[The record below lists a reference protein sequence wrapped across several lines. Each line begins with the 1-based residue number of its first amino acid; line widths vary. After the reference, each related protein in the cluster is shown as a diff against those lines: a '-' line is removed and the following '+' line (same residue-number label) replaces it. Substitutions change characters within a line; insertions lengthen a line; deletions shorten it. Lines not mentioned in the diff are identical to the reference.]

1 MKAADSRDLWSRLL
15 AQGLVKGSIPYSSET
30 ESPWYM
36 RGMAAATGSI
46 AALFILTAL
55 FMTLSRL
62 LEDNTGRIIIGLI
75 LESSA
80 LFLFRS
86 PQANGFRAQFALALS
101 GAAQILLIW
110 SLWSILEKSP
120 TLLALA
126 IICLELGL
134 LFLVRNSI
142 HRLACAFI
150 AGGALL
156 LLLNQYDLNSLGA
169 PLLMGAACWLWLN
182 EIRRPDRIQVLQ
194 PLAWGL
200 TLMAL
205 LALNWSEFNLWL
217 RLLPQGHEDQHPL
230 IISIKILL
238 TIGIAAGMLVNL
250 YREAGVGPLSLFGL
264 ATLILLSL
272 LCAAIPG
279 VGFSLLLM
287 LIAFARG
294 NRILLYTGLAALLY
308 HLSRYY
314 YVLDLSL
321 LYKSTLLLG
330 CGLLL
335 LGLRWW
341 LLRTSAEAGQT
352 S

>member
-1 MKAADSRDLWSRLL
+1 MKAADSRDLWTQLL
-15 AQGLVKGSIPYSSET
+15 ARGLVKGSIPDSSET

-36 RGMAAATGSI
+36 RGMAATSGSI

-55 FMTLSRL
+55 FMALSRV
-62 LEDNTGRIIIGLI
+62 LEDNGGRIVIGLI

-110 SLWSILEKSP
+110 SLWSILEKNP
-120 TLLALA
+120 TLLTLA

-142 HRLACAFI
+142 HHLASAFL
-150 AGGALL
+150 AGGALF
-156 LLLNQYDLNSLGA
+156 LLLNQYHLNSLGA
-169 PLLMGAACWLWLN
+169 PLLLGTACWLWLN
-182 EIRRPDRIQVLQ
+182 EIQRPERIQVLQ

-200 TLMAL
+200 TLVAL

-217 RLLPQGHEDQHPL
+217 RLLPQGHGDQHPL
-230 IISIKILL
+230 IVSLRILL
-238 TIGIAAGMLVNL
+238 TIGISAGVLVRL
-250 YREAGVGPLSLFGL
+250 YKEAGVGPLSLFGL
-264 ATLILLSL
+264 AALILLSL
-272 LCAAIPG
+272 LSVIIPG

-287 LIAFARG
+287 LVAFARG
-294 NRILLYTGLAALLY
+294 NRVLLFTGLAALLY

-321 LYKSTLLLG
+321 LHKSLLLMS

-335 LGLRWW
+335 LGLHWW
-341 LLRTSAEAGQT
+341 LRSTWTEARTNS
-352 S
+352 

>member
-1 MKAADSRDLWSRLL
+1 MKATDSRDLWTRLL
-15 AQGLVKGSIPYSSET
+15 ARGLVKGSIPDSSKT
-30 ESPWYM
+30 ESPWYL
-36 RGMAAATGSI
+36 RGMAAAAGSV

-55 FMTLSRL
+55 FMALSRL
-62 LEDNTGRIIIGLI
+62 LEDNTGRIVIGLF
-75 LESSA
+75 LESGA
-80 LFLFRS
+80 VFLFRS
-86 PQANGFRAQFALALS
+86 PEANGFRAQFALALS

-120 TLLALA
+120 TFLALA
-126 IICLELGL
+126 VMCLELGL

-156 LLLNQYDLNSLGA
+156 LLLNRYDLNSLGA
-169 PLLMGAACWLWLN
+169 PLLMGAACWLWLH
-182 EIRRPDRIQVLQ
+182 EVQRFHWRPVLQ

-238 TIGIAAGMLVNL
+238 TIGITTGVLVRL
-250 YREAGVGPLSLFGL
+250 YRETGVDPLNLFGL
-264 ATLILLSL
+264 AALILLSL
-272 LCAAIPG
+272 FSVAIPG

-287 LIAFARG
+287 LVAFARG
-294 NRILLYTGLAALLY
+294 NRVLLLTGLAALLY

-314 YVLDLSL
+314 YVLELSL
-321 LYKSTLLLG
+321 LHKSLLLMG

-335 LGLRWW
+335 LGLHWW
-341 LLRTSAEAGQT
+341 LPRTRTQT
-352 S
+352 EKTS